1 MCGGRWG
8 APAAAAPYFPPMH
21 PDLRASYNR
30 SFRSEHYAEV
40 AARLRDLVGQDP
52 TFRLCET
59 PVFFGDDLARRL
71 LKSADDISAV
81 LAQPEVLDATAAAI
95 QPPYWS
101 VPGTLERPLFLQY
114 DFAICREGDD
124 LVPWLIE
131 LQGFP
136 SLYGFQSDLVEA
148 FLGESACVSGVLE
161 GFRQNRQ
168 AAPRL
173 DTYFG
178 GLTKDSYFETLRQAI
193 CGEHAPEEVILL
205 EIDPYRQNTVVD
217 FLATRRHL
225 GIPIVGLDELRRDG
239 RQLFYESGG
248 KRMPVRRIYNRVI
261 LDELLQLGDRRF
273 EYAFREEVDVEWAGH
288 PDWFLRISKHTL
300 PALAHLGNVPETLFV
315 SDYAPGSFDLGDY
328 VLKPLYSFSGAGV
341 NLHPTEADV
350 AAIERPGNWIL
361 QRKVAY
367 GPVLETPTGMAKV
380 EVRMMALWL
389 PDWPRA
395 RVVNNL
401 VRVSKGEMTGVKY
414 NKDKDWVGASVGL
427 HSL

>member
-1 MCGGRWG
+1 
-8 APAAAAPYFPPMH
+8 MH
-21 PDLRASYNR
+21 PDLRASYNAA
-30 SFRSEHYAEV
+30 FRSEHYAEV
-40 AARLRDLVGQDP
+40 AARLRSLVGQDP

-59 PVFFGDDLARRL
+59 PVFIADDLARRL
-71 LKSADDISAV
+71 LQSADDISAV
-81 LAQPEVLDATAAAI
+81 LADPEVLARTADAIHA
-95 QPPYWS
+95 PYWS
-101 VPGTLERPLFLQY
+101 VPGDVERPLFLQY
-114 DFAICREGDD
+114 DFAICREGDA

-136 SLYGFQSDLVEA
+136 SLYGFQSDLVDA
-148 FLGESACVSGVLE
+148 FLGDKACVRGVVD
-161 GFRQNRQ
+161 GFARANPRFRQNQQ

-178 GLTKDSYFETLRQAI
+178 GLTQEAYFDLLRAAI
-193 CGEHAPEEVILL
+193 LNGHAPEECILL
-205 EIDPYRQNTVVD
+205 EIDPYQQNTVVD

-239 RQLFYESGG
+239 RQLFYESGT
-248 KRMPVRRIYNRVI
+248 RRIDVKRVYNRVI
-261 LDELLQLGDRRF
+261 LDELLQHADRRF
-273 EYAFREEVDVEWAGH
+273 AYTFREDVDVEWAGH

-315 SDYAPGSFDLGDY
+315 SDYAPGTFDLADY

-341 NLHPTEADV
+341 NIHPTEADV
-350 AAIERPGNWIL
+350 AAVDRPGNWIL
-361 QRKVAY
+361 QRKVNY

-380 EVRMMALWL
+380 EIRMMALWL
-389 PDWPRA
+389 PDWPQA

-427 HSL
+427 HGL

>member
-1 MCGGRWG
+1 
-8 APAAAAPYFPPMH
+8 MH

-40 AARLRDLVGQDP
+40 AARVRALVGRDP

-59 PVFFGDDLARRL
+59 PVFLSDDLAARL
-71 LKSADDISAV
+71 LASADEISAV
-81 LAQPEVLDATAAAI
+81 LADPEVLARTADAI
-95 QPPYWS
+95 HPPYWS
-101 VPGTLERPLFLQY
+101 VPGEPARPLFLQY
-114 DFAICREGDD
+114 DFAICREGAD

-136 SLYGFQSDLVEA
+136 SLYGFQADLVEA
-148 FLGESACVSGVLE
+148 FLGERACVRGVVDGL
-161 GFRQNRQ
+161 RQNDR

-178 GLTKDSYFETLRQAI
+178 GLTQDSYFELLRRAI
-193 CGEHAPEEVILL
+193 VGAHDPREVILL
-205 EIDPYRQNTVVD
+205 EIDPYQQNTVVD

-239 RQLFYESGG
+239 RQLFYESEG
-248 KRMPVRRIYNRVI
+248 RRVGVQRVYNRVI
-261 LDELLQLGDRRF
+261 LDELLQHPGRRF
-273 EYAFREEVDVEWAGH
+273 DYAFREEVDVEWAGH

-300 PALAHLGNVPETLFV
+300 PALAHLGNVPETLFL
-315 SDYAPGSFDLGDY
+315 SDYTPGGLDLGRY
-328 VLKPLYSFSGAGV
+328 VLKPLFSFSGAGV
-341 NLHPTEADV
+341 NIHPNEADI
-350 AAIERPGNWIL
+350 AAIERPENWIL
-361 QRKVAY
+361 QRTVDY

-389 PDWPRA
+389 PEWPRA

-414 NKDKDWVGASVGL
+414 NRDKDWVGASVGL
-427 HSL
+427 HGL

>member
-1 MCGGRWG
+1 
-8 APAAAAPYFPPMH
+8 MH
-21 PDLRASYNR
+21 PDLRAAYNQ

-40 AARLRDLVGQDP
+40 AAGVRALVGQDP

-59 PVFFGDDLARRL
+59 PVFFSDDLARRL
-71 LKSADDISAV
+71 LRSADDISGV

-95 QPPYWS
+95 HPPYWS
-101 VPGTLERPLFLQY
+101 VPGALERPMFLQY
-114 DFAICREGDD
+114 DFAICREGED

-136 SLYGFQSDLVEA
+136 SLYGFQADLVEA
-148 FLGESACVSGVLE
+148 FLGERACVRGVVD
-161 GFRQNRQ
+161 GFRQKTSSRDAKLARGPQ
-168 AAPRL
+168 DAPRL

-178 GLTKDSYFETLRQAI
+178 GLTQETYFEQLRRAI
-193 CGEHAPEEVILL
+193 LGAHEPHEVILL
-205 EIDPYRQNTVVD
+205 EIDPYQQNTVVD

-239 RQLFYESGG
+239 RQLFYESEG
-248 KRMPVRRIYNRVI
+248 RRVDVRRIYNRVI
-261 LDELLQLGDRRF
+261 LDELLQHPDRHF
-273 EYAFREEVDVEWAGH
+273 DYDFREEVDVEWAGH

-300 PALAHLGNVPETLFV
+300 PALAHLGNVPETIFL
-315 SDYAPGSFDLGDY
+315 SEYTPGSFDLEQY
-328 VLKPLYSFSGAGV
+328 VLKPLFSFSGAGV
-341 NLHPTEADV
+341 NIHPTEADV
-350 AAIERPGNWIL
+350 AAVRHPANWIL
-361 QRKVAY
+361 QRKVNY

-389 PDWPRA
+389 PEWPRA